1 MPKLKALQTLL
12 NNFRLRRPI
21 RSGSLIISVFGDSIS
36 QHGNSVWLGSLI
48 DALEPFGVNSRLVR
62 TAVYRNSQNGWLTS
76 VPSGRRSYYSFSDYG
91 LRHYEKAARRIYVE
105 KPCNWDGH
113 WTLVL
118 TGSVADSARETLRR
132 ELQWL
137 GFGNLGSGLMACPG
151 ANRQSLDET
160 LNELHLTER
169 VAVMRATTDEI
180 KSDQVLN
187 EMVKDCWALEQLA
200 ARYSQFLGTFKPVLN
215 AVSRAKSLQPED
227 AFQIRTLL
235 IHEYRRI
242 LLKDTDLPR
251 QVLPDN
257 WPGRAASV
265 LTAKLYRLTHEP
277 AMVFLRSNMQTT
289 HGMLPKASSSYYS
302 RFGGLQD

>member
-1 MPKLKALQTLL
+1 MQKLKTVETLL
-12 NNFRLRRPI
+12 EDFRLRRPI
-21 RSGSLIISVFGDSIS
+21 RGGSLIITVFGDSIS

-48 DALEPFGVNSRLVR
+48 TALKPFGINSRLVR
-62 TAVYRNSQNGWLTS
+62 TAVYRNSQDGWLTS

-105 KPCNWDGH
+105 NPCNWDGH

-118 TGSVADSARETLRR
+118 TGSVADSVRETLRR

-137 GFGNLGSGLMACPG
+137 GFGNLGAGLMACPS

-160 LNELHLTER
+160 LNDLQLTDR

-180 KSDQVLN
+180 KSDRILN
-187 EMVKDCWALEQLA
+187 DMVKDCWELDQLA
-200 ARYSQFLGTFKPVLN
+200 ERYHQFLNAFQPVFK
-215 AVSRAKSLQPED
+215 AASRAKSVPPED

-242 LLKDTDLPR
+242 LLKDTDLPP
-251 QVLPDN
+251 QVLPSN
-257 WPGRAASV
+257 WPGRAASS
-265 LTAKLYRLTHEP
+265 LTAKLYRLTHES
-277 AMVFLRSNMQTT
+277 AMIFLRSNMQTT
-289 HGMLPKASSSYYS
+289 QGLLPKASLSYYC

>member
-1 MPKLKALQTLL
+1 MQKLKIVKTLL
-12 NNFRLRRPI
+12 DDFRLQRPI
-21 RSGSLIISVFGDSIS
+21 RGGSLIITVFGDSIS

-48 DALEPFGVNSRLVR
+48 DALKPFGINSRLVR
-62 TAVYRNSQNGWLTS
+62 TAVYRNSQDGWLTS
-76 VPSGRRSYYSFSDYG
+76 VPSGRRSYYSFTDYG

-105 KPCNWDGH
+105 SPCNWDGQ

-118 TGSVADSARETLRR
+118 TGSVAESSREMLRR

-137 GFGNLGSGLMACPG
+137 GFGNLGTGLMACPG

-160 LNELHLTER
+160 LSELQLTDQ

-180 KSDQVLN
+180 KSGQVLN
-187 EMVKDCWALEQLA
+187 EMVKDCWALERLA
-200 ARYSQFLGTFKPVLN
+200 GRYNQFLDTFKPVFN
-215 AVSRAKSLQPED
+215 AVSRAQSLQPED

-257 WPGRAASV
+257 WPGRTASA
-265 LTAKLYRLTHEP
+265 LTAALYRLIHEP
-277 AMVFLRSNMQTT
+277 AIVFLRSNMQTT
-289 HGMLPKASSSYYS
+289 EGMLHKASANYYR
-302 RFGGLQD
+302 RFGGL